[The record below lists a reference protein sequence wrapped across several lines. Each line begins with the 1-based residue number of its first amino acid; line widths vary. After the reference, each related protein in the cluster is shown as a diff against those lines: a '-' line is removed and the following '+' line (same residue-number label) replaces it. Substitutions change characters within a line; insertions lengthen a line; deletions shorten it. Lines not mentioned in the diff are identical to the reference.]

1 MNSRKTSREILR
13 AAWVAPIV
21 GPIIADGAILVGDGR
36 ILDVGSIGDLW
47 SRQADAEVRDLGDVV
62 VLPGLVNAHTHLE
75 LSDCQCGPPPVGGFA
90 SWLVGML
97 RRTRISPE
105 EMDRAVTRAV
115 GIGVEQSL
123 RFGITTVGDISR
135 QCRLTRTLLR
145 ETALRVVS
153 FGEVQAMA
161 QRRGLLEERVAI
173 AADESLAGPRLTIG
187 ITPHAPYSVEP
198 DGYRRCLEAAKARHV
213 PLATHLAETKEEA
226 MFLASHS
233 GPLRELWDQWLTWDD
248 LVPKFVGGPIRFA
261 RDLGLLDYPTLLAHV
276 NYCDAEELSILAGGN
291 ASVVYCPRTHQFFG
305 HQPHRWRDML
315 SRGINVA
322 VGTDSCASSP
332 DLNLVDDLRLVH
344 RLYPDEPVS
353 LLWEMA
359 TVRAARAIGLSDAGV
374 VRQGVAADL
383 VAFPSASGD
392 PLREILER
400 HVLPVG
406 VWIDGCQLN
415 SPFNAE

>member
-1 MNSRKTSREILR
+1 
-13 AAWVAPIV
+13 
-21 GPIIADGAILVGDGR
+21 
-36 ILDVGSIGDLW
+36 
-47 SRQADAEVRDLGDVV
+47 
-62 VLPGLVNAHTHLE
+62 
-75 LSDCQCGPPPVGGFA
+75 
-90 SWLVGML
+90 
-97 RRTRISPE
+97 
-105 EMDRAVTRAV
+105 
-115 GIGVEQSL
+115 
-123 RFGITTVGDISR
+123 
-135 QCRLTRTLLR
+135 
-145 ETALRVVS
+145 
-153 FGEVQAMA
+153 
-161 QRRGLLEERVAI
+161 
-173 AADESLAGPRLTIG
+173 
-187 ITPHAPYSVEP
+187 
-198 DGYRRCLEAAKARHV
+198 
-213 PLATHLAETKEEA
+213 
-226 MFLASHS
+226 
-233 GPLRELWDQWLTWDD
+233 
-248 LVPKFVGGPIRFA
+248 
-261 RDLGLLDYPTLLAHV
+261 
-276 NYCDAEELSILAGGN
+276 
-291 ASVVYCPRTHQFFG
+291 
-305 HQPHRWRDML
+305 ML